1 MQENPPTLRPLAY
14 AALIIN
20 GLLLVFLAWHLAFEA
35 VPAAARNFSSALL
48 IEGRVLSLVVLLPYV
63 LVLAYLGRKPRQ
75 RILEWRTAAALVA
88 SMVAYIALVAGISY
102 YIVSQ
107 AAPW

>member
-1 MQENPPTLRPLAY
+1 MQENTPALRPLAY
-14 AALIIN
+14 AALITN
-20 GLLLVFLAWHLAFEA
+20 ALLLVFLAWHLAFEA
-35 VPAAARNFSSALL
+35 VPGAVRNFSSALL

-63 LVLAYLGRKPRQ
+63 LVLAYLGRKPRH
-75 RILEWRTAAALVA
+75 RIFQWRTAGALVA